1 MLTHYTTVVSYKLQ
15 TQEFNGLAC
24 FSRIKDLHAFRAQ
37 FPRPCQPSA
46 IRPAEAEAESWK
58 TSENIQNT
66 SVTHCQV
73 LEKAAVPGKQRALVY
88 SCTAGTFSGSAPL
101 FVTRETGLWFE
112 CRIEDAFVRLPGF
125 KKVHVVEFRPQ
136 KDLERGLVV
145 LVHYGITLEVDSS
158 GITSNT
164 LDFISL
170 QNNLV
175 EKNYPGAGEQPTV
188 VYTITDF
195 RNYIT
200 EALHKD
206 NFMSNSSLETQPED
220 VDNLLPAVK
229 PTSRPAD
236 TFDNM
241 DNVLAAEKPP
251 DAPSHEES
259 GNVFLKKDDF
269 LFDPFDPW
277 KGPQGDVVSEND
289 VFMLGGS
296 TDPTTVTEFP
306 KKTVDLEPAE
316 NNGNIEDE
324 GFLLNNAS
332 ATGDETPRGDH
343 VVALFPAEKPQS
355 GSEVTLDEGSGS
367 GFSGDSQEVDLWSW
381 QPVATS
387 DGTGFYDESG
397 GRLEVLPPP
406 DLEETEGEDEDE
418 EAVDKEDLI
427 GRDVEFSNVHTLQ
440 TTTVPAFEESVP
452 DRGKEEPFLDQVL
465 VTPHI
470 STDPRY
476 STTTQAPVFLP
487 KATLTVEL
495 SVQTVEAS
503 GIYGDHSLTG
513 PHTHAEPV
521 TDSPEPEAWTRKA
534 SVFAAPTNLAIKFQE
549 TTEKVEVTTEA
560 GMENP
565 VVTVI
570 VASEVPK
577 VTNTDPSS
585 TKETLTIVEVQTVT
599 VKDSSVAPTT
609 EDPTE
614 PDLFTETSKLLLPET
629 EDHVEV
635 EILEEQHLG
644 TTDSTTAT
652 APGGIQ
658 DEDLVIDELMVVTT
672 TAGPDLT
679 SSDHSSNIALS
690 PEKDSP
696 FTRVSDSVPADE
708 ELVYHDHPNHE
719 DVEEVPVISPTLNV
733 PPLVVVNK
741 TESAPGAVGL
751 RGTSLQDEDMAAIL
765 TQTSESELGQVQ
777 TTTSSLQEVSNT
789 NPTTELQPFEYNLS
803 DLPNIDV
810 SFDVFRYG
818 GVATEGD
825 SSGFSS
831 GAQGSD
837 LDRIALPTRPGKA
850 LTVFFSLRVTN
861 MAFSMDLFNKSSA
874 EYKALEQRFLQLLVP
889 YLQSNLNNFKNLEIL
904 NFRNGSIVVN
914 SRMRFGK
921 PVPRGVTNVVY
932 LILED
937 FANTAHQTMNLSID
951 KYSLDV
957 ESGDRADPC
966 KFQACNE
973 FSRCMVNRWS
983 GEAECVCDAG
993 YLSVDGLPC
1002 QSVCEV
1008 QTNFCLNDGKCD
1020 INPGKGAICRCRVGE
1035 NWWYRGEHCE
1045 EYVSEPLVVGIAVAS
1060 VAGFLMVVAGIIFF
1074 LARSLREHDT
1084 RRTRGPAAVSEHLP
1098 R

>member
-1 MLTHYTTVVSYKLQ
+1 ML
-15 TQEFNGLAC
+15 
-24 FSRIKDLHAFRAQ
+24 
-37 FPRPCQPSA
+37 
-46 IRPAEAEAESWK
+46 
-58 TSENIQNT
+58 
-66 SVTHCQV
+66 
-73 LEKAAVPGKQRALVY
+73 
-88 SCTAGTFSGSAPL
+88 
-101 FVTRETGLWFE
+101 LWF
-112 CRIEDAFVRLPGF
+112 
-125 KKVHVVEFRPQ
+125 
-136 KDLERGLVV
+136 
-145 LVHYGITLEVDSS
+145 
-158 GITSNT
+158 
-164 LDFISL
+164 
-170 QNNLV
+170 
-175 EKNYPGAGEQPTV
+175 
-188 VYTITDF
+188 TD
-195 RNYIT
+195 
-200 EALHKD
+200 
-206 NFMSNSSLETQPED
+206 
-220 VDNLLPAVK
+220 
-229 PTSRPAD
+229 
-236 TFDNM
+236 
-241 DNVLAAEKPP
+241 
-251 DAPSHEES
+251 
-259 GNVFLKKDDF
+259 
-269 LFDPFDPW
+269 
-277 KGPQGDVVSEND
+277 
-289 VFMLGGS
+289 
-296 TDPTTVTEFP
+296 
-306 KKTVDLEPAE
+306 
-316 NNGNIEDE
+316 NGNIEDE

-343 VVALFPAEKPQS
+343 VVALFPTEKLQA

-406 DLEETEGEDEDE
+406 DLEETEDEDEDE
-418 EAVDKEDLI
+418 EAVDKDDLI
-427 GRDVEFSNVHTLQ
+427 GVDVEFTNVHTLQ

-476 STTTQAPVFLP
+476 STTTEAPVFLP

-503 GIYGDHSLTG
+503 GIYGDYSLSG

-560 GMENP
+560 GIENP
-565 VVTVI
+565 VVTVGSKSEEVPWEEELEVI

-614 PDLFTETSKLLLPET
+614 PDLFTETSKLLLPGT

-635 EILEEQHLG
+635 EILEEQHIG

-652 APGGIQ
+652 APVGGIQ
-658 DEDLVIDELMVVTT
+658 DEDLVIDEVMVVTT
-672 TAGPDLT
+672 TAGLVLT

-696 FTRVSDSVPADE
+696 FTRVSDSVPVDE
-708 ELVYHDHPNHE
+708 ELVYHEHPNHE
-719 DVEEVPVISPTLNV
+719 DVEEVPMINPTLNV
-733 PPLVVVNK
+733 PLLVVVNK
-741 TESAPGAVGL
+741 TESALGAVGL
-751 RGTSLQDEDMAAIL
+751 QGASLQDEDMAAIL

-777 TTTSSLQEVSNT
+777 TTTSSLQEVNNT

-837 LDRIALPTRPGKA
+837 LDSIALPTRPGKA

-874 EYKALEQRFLQLLVP
+874 EYKALEQRFLQLVRT
-889 YLQSNLNNFKNLEIL
+889 QIFW
-904 NFRNGSIVVN
+904 
-914 SRMRFGK
+914 
-921 PVPRGVTNVVY
+921 
-932 LILED
+932 
-937 FANTAHQTMNLSID
+937 
-951 KYSLDV
+951 SL
-957 ESGDRADPC
+957 
-966 KFQACNE
+966 
-973 FSRCMVNRWS
+973 
-983 GEAECVCDAG
+983 
-993 YLSVDGLPC
+993 
-1002 QSVCEV
+1002 
-1008 QTNFCLNDGKCD
+1008 
-1020 INPGKGAICRCRVGE
+1020 
-1035 NWWYRGEHCE
+1035 
-1045 EYVSEPLVVGIAVAS
+1045 
-1060 VAGFLMVVAGIIFF
+1060 
-1074 LARSLREHDT
+1074 
-1084 RRTRGPAAVSEHLP
+1084 
-1098 R
+1098 